1 MKKKRE
7 HLTRQVPVESHN
19 QKPMISFILHNA
31 AIRKAFIKKK
41 WVVAN
46 GIDDEEALLRQ
57 NKNPNDYMSQIAH
70 VALKAI
76 LDSPLNKYGLI
87 GAIYVK
93 IADGALF
100 EVKPHV
106 RIPRTLPRFSGL
118 MLELLQKSRIRTNDT
133 NETLM
138 SVIQEPITRHL
149 PANSRI
155 SRNSGKLVDLLDYV
169 NAAREDVHLVF
180 MVGISTSEEINQQQ
194 LDDTI
199 SGGVSGN
206 LIGEECL
213 TSSFL
218 NTSTHDDSILI
229 TFQ

>member
-1 MKKKRE
+1 MEDLRACSSRLCVGKKRKIEETSHEEEVRE

-19 QKPMISFILHNA
+19 QKAMISFILQNA

-118 MLELLQKSRIRTNDT
+118 MFIHMCLVYGIDVVELLQKSRIRTNDT

-138 SVIQEPITRHL
+138 SVIQEPTRHL
-149 PANSRI
+149 PANSRIIGI

-180 MVGISTSEEINQQQ
+180 MVGISKARK
-194 LDDTI
+194 
-199 SGGVSGN
+199 
-206 LIGEECL
+206 L
-213 TSSFL
+213 TNSS
-218 NTSTHDDSILI
+218 
-229 TFQ
+229 

>member
-1 MKKKRE
+1 
-7 HLTRQVPVESHN
+7 
-19 QKPMISFILHNA
+19 
-31 AIRKAFIKKK
+31 
-41 WVVAN
+41 
-46 GIDDEEALLRQ
+46 
-57 NKNPNDYMSQIAH
+57 MSQIAH

-138 SVIQEPITRHL
+138 SVIQEPVTRHL

-155 SRNSGKLVDLLDYV
+155 IGISRNSRKLVDMLDYV

-180 MVGISTSEEINQQQ
+180 VVGISTSKEINQQQ

-199 SGGVSGN
+199 SVTDLPVDATASID
-206 LIGEECL
+206 LICGACEERWKC
-213 TSSFL
+213 F
-218 NTSTHDDSILI
+218 
-229 TFQ
+229 

>member
-1 MKKKRE
+1 MEDLRACSSRLFVGKKRKIEETSHEEEVRE
-7 HLTRQVPVESHN
+7 HLTRRVPVESHN

-31 AIRKAFIKKK
+31 AIRKSFIKKK

-118 MLELLQKSRIRTNDT
+118 MC
-133 NETLM
+133 
-138 SVIQEPITRHL
+138 
-149 PANSRI
+149 I
-155 SRNSGKLVDLLDYV
+155 SRNSRKLVDLLDYV

-199 SGGVSGN
+199 SAELETLIVCVIEGGD
-206 LIGEECL
+206 LICNQRVVDTTE
-213 TSSFL
+213 
-218 NTSTHDDSILI
+218 
-229 TFQ
+229 